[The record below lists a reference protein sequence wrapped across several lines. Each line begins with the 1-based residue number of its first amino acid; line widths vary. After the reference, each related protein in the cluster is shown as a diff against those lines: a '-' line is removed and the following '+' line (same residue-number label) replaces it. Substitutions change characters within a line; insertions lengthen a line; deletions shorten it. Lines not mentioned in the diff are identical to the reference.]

1 MPPRKKKEPKED
13 PKEIK
18 NLYEQIPQDFL
29 PNIHNPNKHLHK
41 FSLPFRACIVAPSGS
56 GKTNFLLNMLEKFC
70 QGAGTFASITIITRN
85 KDEPLY
91 NWLEKECDQI
101 EIKEGLSSLPQL
113 DKFDKEVNH
122 LVVLD
127 DLVLEKDLSRVEQYY
142 IRCRKKNVSIIFIS
156 QKYHKIPQI
165 IRGNCSYMILLK
177 IGGKREINLI
187 LSDYG
192 LGVSKEQLFNMY
204 NYATQEKFSP
214 LLIDIEA
221 NVDDGKFRRAF
232 TEILNPKDFGKEE

>member
-1 MPPRKKKEPKED
+1 MPPKRKKEEPKG
-13 PKEIK
+13 EIK
-18 NLYEQIPQDFL
+18 NFYESIPHEFL
-29 PNIHNPNKHLHK
+29 PHIHNPNKHLHN
-41 FSLPFRACIVAPSGS
+41 FNLPFRACIVAPSGS

-70 QGAGTFASITIITRN
+70 QGGGTFATITIITRN

-101 EIKEGLSSLPQL
+101 EIKEGLQSLPPL

-127 DLVLEKDLSRVEQYY
+127 DLVLEKDLSKVEQYY

-192 LGVSKEQLFNMY
+192 LGVSKEQLFHMY
-204 NYATQEKFSP
+204 NYATQQKFSP
-214 LLIDIEA
+214 LVIDIES
-221 NVDDGKFRRAF
+221 NIDDGKFRKGF
-232 TEILNPKDFGKEE
+232 TETLRPLDFGKEDF